1 MRQRGA
7 ERKLAPIIW
16 WRISLVWSKVLPH
29 LGCNDEGEEG
39 STPSQEFGNH
49 KLNLSAQAESNLT
62 QHLDSPTGG
71 KTGISC
77 DEMTSRLFD
86 HQSFQMAVELMCA
99 IGTD

>member
-1 MRQRGA
+1 MILILGVVARGLGTA
-7 ERKLAPIIW
+7 ILRGDSEF
-16 WRISLVWSKVLPH
+16 VWSKVLPH

-39 STPSQEFGNH
+39 STPSQQVE
-49 KLNLSAQAESNLT
+49 SVAQAESNLT

-86 HQSFQMAVELMCA
+86 QQSFQIQLD
-99 IGTD
+99 GR